1 MHDIA
6 GIEVG
11 TSRHS
16 LPPQISYTPSTA
28 IPNSIGNNLDY
39 QLMSSNVLQNS
50 KKNLLKTKHG
60 KMSPMPLFQDLSLE
74 QINRMPTEAV
84 VVLDRIHHKLE
95 RYLDWQQAQQSQSQS
110 TQTTAVP
117 LSERRFVLDKLISQT
132 IPEAVNQYDQLA
144 RFNPH
149 QLSQKIHDNMTAG
162 DMLIAVLLGV
172 DKQTDELLHEL
183 NQQVSS
189 QLATTYHYVKSR
201 INQ

>member
-1 MHDIA
+1 
-6 GIEVG
+6 
-11 TSRHS
+11 
-16 LPPQISYTPSTA
+16 
-28 IPNSIGNNLDY
+28 
-39 QLMSSNVLQNS
+39 
-50 KKNLLKTKHG
+50 
-60 KMSPMPLFQDLSLE
+60 MSPMPLFQDLSLE

-95 RYLDWQQAQQSQSQS
+95 RYLDWQQAQQSQPQS
-110 TQTTAVP
+110 TQATAVP